1 MKDYSELTSAILSEI
16 GGSMRSV
23 APESL
28 DILRQM
34 IRDAGRIYVAGKG
47 RSGLYMR
54 AFAMR
59 LMHLGLTVYVID
71 DVTTPGIREG
81 DLLIIGSGSGGTAS
95 LVNYAEKAKKMGAQ
109 LALVTAAPTSPI
121 GDKADH
127 IIFIAAP
134 TPKTPTIDGRTSIQP
149 MANLFEQTLGLLLD
163 VVTIQLMD
171 ELNLNS
177 EQMFTRHANL
187 E

>member
-1 MKDYSELTSAILSEI
+1 MRDYQQFVSAILSEI
-16 GGSMRSV
+16 DGSMRSV

-28 DILRQM
+28 DALRQS
-34 IRDAGRIYVAGKG
+34 IQSSARIYVVGKG

-59 LMHLGLTVYVID
+59 LMHLGLSVHVID

-95 LVNYAEKAKKMGAQ
+95 LVNYAEKAKKIGAQ
-109 LALVTAAPTSPI
+109 VALITAAPSSPI
-121 GDKADH
+121 GEKADH
-127 IIFIAAP
+127 VIHISAP
-134 TPKTPTIDGRTSIQP
+134 TPKTTTVDVRTSIQP

-163 VVTIQLMD
+163 IVTMQLMD
-171 ELNLNS
+171 DLKINS
-177 EQMFTRHANL
+177 EQMFARHANL

>member
-1 MKDYSELTSAILSEI
+1 MTDYQELVSTILGEI
-16 GGSMRSV
+16 HGSLRSV

-28 DILRQM
+28 DLLRES
-34 IRDAGRIYVAGKG
+34 IRVTTRIYVAGKG

-54 AFAMR
+54 TFAMR

-81 DLLIIGSGSGGTAS
+81 DLLIIGSGSGTTAS
-95 LVNYAEKAKKMGAQ
+95 LVNYAEKAKKIGAHV
-109 LALVTAAPTSPI
+109 ALITAARTSPI
-121 GDKADH
+121 GEKADYVVYVSAPSPKM
-127 IIFIAAP
+127 AA
-134 TPKTPTIDGRTSIQP
+134 KDGRTSIQP
-149 MANLFEQTLGLLLD
+149 MANLFEQALGLMLD
-163 VVTIQLMD
+163 IVTMQLMAD
-171 ELNLNS
+171 LNMTS